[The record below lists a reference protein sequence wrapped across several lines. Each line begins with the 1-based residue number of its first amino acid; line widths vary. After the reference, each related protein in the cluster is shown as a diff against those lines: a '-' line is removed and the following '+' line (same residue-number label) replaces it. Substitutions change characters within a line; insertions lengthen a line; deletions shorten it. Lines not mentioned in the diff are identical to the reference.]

1 MKMESDEIIS
11 VLREEIA
18 GFDNRT
24 LRSET
29 GTILDV
35 GDGIATVYGLNNA
48 VYGELV
54 EFETGVRG
62 MPVSSVV
69 KLIVAAVSL
78 VRFTLPL
85 ESRGG
90 MVST

>member
-11 VLREEIA
+11 VLREEIS

-24 LRSET
+24 QRSET

-54 EFETGVRG
+54 EFETGVC
-62 MPVSSVV
+62 
-69 KLIVAAVSL
+69 
-78 VRFTLPL
+78 
-85 ESRGG
+85 G
-90 MVST
+90 MVMNLERDSVGLSLIHI